1 MANAILLYRMWTQRN
16 TDWTQYEVKEKHA
29 SYLEGLNFFDINIF
43 KVRHPELSPEKLVT
57 ASSLKNFKKTDGDTN
72 KDGELIAVSAI
83 SGKPY
88 LRGDW
93 ID

>member
-1 MANAILLYRMWTQRN
+1 MWSQRN
-16 TDWTQYEVKEKHA
+16 TDWSQYEVKEKHA
-29 SYLEGLNFFDINIF
+29 SYLEGLNLFDINIF
-43 KVRHPELSPEKLVT
+43 KVRHPELSPEKLVP
-57 ASSLKNFKKTDGDTN
+57 ASSLKNYKKTDGDT
-72 KDGELIAVSAI
+72 KKEEELIAVSAI

>member
-1 MANAILLYRMWTQRN
+1 MWSQRN
-16 TDWTQYEVKEKHA
+16 TDWSQYEVKEKHG
-29 SYLEGLNFFDINIF
+29 SYLEGLNLFDINIF
-43 KVRHPELSPEKLVT
+43 KVRHPELSPEKLVP
-57 ASSLKNFKKTDGDTN
+57 ASSLKSFKKTDGDTK
-72 KDGELIAVSAI
+72 KDEELIAVSAI

>member
-1 MANAILLYRMWTQRN
+1 MANAILLYKMWSQRN
-16 TDWTQYEVKEKHA
+16 TDWSQYEVKEKHA

-43 KVRHPELSPEKLVT
+43 KVRHPELSPEKLVP
-57 ASSLKNFKKTDGDTN
+57 ASSLKNFKKTDGDTK
-72 KDGELIAVSAI
+72 KDEELIAVSAI

>member
-1 MANAILLYRMWTQRN
+1 MWSQRN
-16 TDWTQYEVKEKHA
+16 TDWSQYEVKEKHG
-29 SYLEGLNFFDINIF
+29 SYLEGLNLFDINIF
-43 KVRHPELSPEKLVT
+43 KLRHLELSPEKLVP
-57 ASSLKNFKKTDGDTN
+57 ASSLKSFKKTDGDTK
-72 KDGELIAVSAI
+72 KDEELIAVSAI